1 MKKKIAAE
9 TQRAQNMNKGKTIQ
23 IFLPDGNP
31 RGVRIADVTRGTV
44 KCLSIPRSSLELGYK
59 RSELKNVGVYFLVGT
74 SDSGKNQV
82 YIGEAENC
90 LKRIKQHNQTKDFW
104 NIVLALVSKTDF
116 FTKSHIKYLEWLC
129 HKEALETDRFVLQ
142 NSTKPTKP
150 HISESLEADLLKDFE
165 EIKLLVSVL
174 GFPFFDTIKKPVKKN
189 LLFCKGKNAKAEGEF
204 IEDGLVVFSGS
215 TCNKDLSKS
224 SQERLGKIRN
234 QLIDTGILKLDGN
247 IYRFT
252 SNHIFSSPSAAAS
265 TILAR
270 SANGW
275 SEWKS
280 EDGKTLNE
288 LFRKK

>member
-1 MKKKIAAE
+1 MATEIRRTPK
-9 TQRAQNMNKGKTIQ
+9 MNKGKTIQ

-31 RGVRIADVTRGTV
+31 RAVRIADVTRGTV
-44 KCLSIPRSSLELGYK
+44 KCLSIPRSNLELGYK
-59 RSELKNVGVYFLVGT
+59 RNELNNVGIYFLVGT
-74 SDSGKNQV
+74 SDAGKNQV

-90 LKRIKQHNQTKDFW
+90 LKRIKQHNQSKDFW

-129 HKEALETDRFVLQ
+129 HKEALETNRFKLQ

-165 EIKLLVSVL
+165 EIKLLVSTL
-174 GFPFFDTIKKPVKKN
+174 GFPFFDTIKKPIKKD

-224 SQERLGKIRN
+224 SQKWLAKIRK
-234 QLIDTGILKLDGN
+234 QLINNGILKLDGN
-247 IYRFT
+247 TYRFT
-252 SNHIFSSPSAAAS
+252 TNHIFSSPSAAAA
-265 TILAR
+265 TVLAR

-280 EDGKTLNE
+280 EDGKTLHD